1 MELPLA
7 TQLASLFP
15 QSVLPV
21 SELPYRVWSPL
32 DLDAKSGSA
41 TR

>member
-1 MELPLA
+1 MA

-15 QSVLPV
+15 QSVLPA
-21 SELPYRVWSPL
+21 SELPYRVRSPS

-41 TR
+41 THQVRT